1 MPGSAEDAGT
11 TVETSKKP
19 LSFWLSFIAL
29 NITVFIVSLDSTAL
43 AVAVPVRSSKNF
55 IYISRGFSENR
66 LLTIRA
72 PMYVQCTIQRITQDL
87 HGTTLEAFWTS
98 LSFIL
103 AIVITQP
110 IYITISDVLGRK
122 IPLYAAF
129 LFFFVGSIVFGV
141 AKNMPVLIVGRM
153 LQGLGGGGLDVL
165 SEIILT
171 DITSLKERPLF
182 LGLYALPMAGG
193 GVCGPLIGAAFSE
206 FVDWR
211 WIGWINLP
219 IIAVGVLLA
228 FFFLH
233 LRPIDSSFR
242 SKLRRLDWIG
252 MLLFT
257 IGSTTFALPLSW
269 AGAMY
274 PWSSWKTILPLII
287 GAVFLLVFAI
297 YESKPA
303 DPVFPYRIFN
313 NRTAVVT
320 LIGAAAHGAVLYS
333 ILLYTPLFFQAV
345 MLETPFKS
353 AVSVLPSSTC
363 IVAFSIFG
371 VISVEVLR
379 QYRWGVIANGLL
391 MTLGVGLW
399 ALWRNTSSR
408 ALLYGL
414 QVIAAIGVGTL
425 FTLLNI
431 PMTAS
436 VQQAD
441 DMGVA
446 AGILV
451 SFRLFGAL
459 IGLAICSSV
468 FNNVF
473 EQRIAS
479 IGTLPPSIELLK
491 DVREAISF
499 IPTLRVIDLQPSI
512 LEHVIEAYRVSIMA
526 VFLTLAGIGAV
537 GFFASLFTR
546 ELTIEREDL
555 GRQQFEKSS

>member
-1 MPGSAEDAGT
+1 MP
-11 TVETSKKP
+11 
-19 LSFWLSFIAL
+19 I
-29 NITVFIVSLDSTAL
+29 
-43 AVAVPVRSSKNF
+43 
-55 IYISRGFSENR
+55 
-66 LLTIRA
+66 
-72 PMYVQCTIQRITQDL
+72 
-87 HGTTLEAFWTS
+87 
-98 LSFIL
+98 
-103 AIVITQP
+103 
-110 IYITISDVLGRK
+110 
-122 IPLYAAF
+122 
-129 LFFFVGSIVFGV
+129 
-141 AKNMPVLIVGRM
+141 LIVGRI

-171 DITSLKERPLF
+171 DITSLKERPLY

-193 GVCGPLIGAAFSE
+193 GVCGPIIGAAFSE

-219 IIAVGVLLA
+219 IIAVGVLLV

-233 LRPIDSSFR
+233 LRPIESSFR
-242 SKLRRLDWIG
+242 SKLHRLDWVG

-257 IGSTTFALPLSW
+257 IGCTTFALPLSW

-274 PWSSWKTILPLII
+274 PWSSWRTILPLVVGTIVLV
-287 GAVFLLVFAI
+287 VFGT

-303 DPVFPYRIFN
+303 EPVFPYRIFC

-320 LIGAAAHGAVLYS
+320 LIGAACHGAVLYS

-345 MLETPFKS
+345 MLETPFRS
-353 AVSVLPSSTC
+353 AVSVLPTSACT
-363 IVAFSIFG
+363 VAFSIFG
-371 VISVEVLR
+371 VIGVEVVR
-379 QYRWGVIANGLL
+379 RYRWGVITNWLL

-399 ALWRNTSSR
+399 ALWQNSSSR
-408 ALLYGL
+408 VLLYGL

-425 FTLLNI
+425 FTILNI

-436 VQQAD
+436 VQHVD

-446 AGILV
+446 AGMLV

-459 IGLAICSSV
+459 VGLAICSSV
-468 FNNVF
+468 FNSVF

-479 IGTLPPSIELLK
+479 IGTLPPSVEKLK
-491 DVREAISF
+491 DVREAIGF
-499 IPTLRVIDLQPSI
+499 IPSLRLVDLQPRI
-512 LEHVIEAYRVSIMA
+512 LEQAIEAYRVSMMA

-537 GFFASLFTR
+537 GFFISLFTR
-546 ELTIEREDL
+546 ELTLEKEDL

>member
-1 MPGSAEDAGT
+1 
-11 TVETSKKP
+11 
-19 LSFWLSFIAL
+19 
-29 NITVFIVSLDSTAL
+29 
-43 AVAVPVRSSKNF
+43 
-55 IYISRGFSENR
+55 
-66 LLTIRA
+66 
-72 PMYVQCTIQRITQDL
+72 MYVQCTIQKITQDL

-141 AKNMPVLIVGRM
+141 AKNMPVLIVGRI

-371 VISVEVLR
+371 VISVELLR

-441 DMGVA
+441 DMGIA

-499 IPTLRVIDLQPSI
+499 IPTLRVIDLQPRI
-512 LEHVIEAYRVSIMA
+512 LEHVIEAYRVSMMA

-537 GFFASLFTR
+537 GFFASLFTG

>member
-1 MPGSAEDAGT
+1 
-11 TVETSKKP
+11 
-19 LSFWLSFIAL
+19 
-29 NITVFIVSLDSTAL
+29 
-43 AVAVPVRSSKNF
+43 
-55 IYISRGFSENR
+55 
-66 LLTIRA
+66 
-72 PMYVQCTIQRITQDL
+72 MYVQCTIQRITQDL

-122 IPLYAAF
+122 IPLYASF

-141 AKNMPVLIVGRM
+141 AKNMPVLIVGRI

-252 MLLFT
+252 MVLFT

-287 GAVFLLVFAI
+287 GAVVLLVFAI

-333 ILLYTPLFFQAV
+333 IMLYTPLFFQAV

-353 AVSVLPSSTC
+353 AVSVLPSSAC

-436 VQQAD
+436 VQQVD

-499 IPTLRVIDLQPSI
+499 IPTLRVIDLQPRI

-546 ELTIEREDL
+546 ELTIESEDL

>member
-1 MPGSAEDAGT
+1 
-11 TVETSKKP
+11 
-19 LSFWLSFIAL
+19 
-29 NITVFIVSLDSTAL
+29 
-43 AVAVPVRSSKNF
+43 
-55 IYISRGFSENR
+55 
-66 LLTIRA
+66 
-72 PMYVQCTIQRITQDL
+72 MYVQCTIQRITQDL

-219 IIAVGVLLA
+219 IIAVGFLLA

-371 VISVEVLR
+371 VISVELLR

-499 IPTLRVIDLQPSI
+499 IPTLRVIDLQPRI
-512 LEHVIEAYRVSIMA
+512 LEHVIEAYRVSMMA

>member
-1 MPGSAEDAGT
+1 MLT
-11 TVETSKKP
+11 TRRPQK
-19 LSFWLSFIAL
+19 
-29 NITVFIVSLDSTAL
+29 
-43 AVAVPVRSSKNF
+43 
-55 IYISRGFSENR
+55 
-66 LLTIRA
+66 
-72 PMYVQCTIQRITQDL
+72 ITQDL
-87 HGTTLEAFWTS
+87 RGTTLEAFWTN

-129 LFFFVGSIVFGV
+129 LFFFIGSIVFGV
-141 AKNMPVLIVGRM
+141 ANNMPVLIVGRI

-165 SEIILT
+165 SEIILA
-171 DITSLKERPLF
+171 DITSLKERPLY

-193 GVCGPLIGAAFSE
+193 GVCGPIIGAAFSE

-219 IIAVGVLLA
+219 IIAVGVVLA

-269 AGAMY
+269 AGAMC
-274 PWSSWKTILPLII
+274 PWSSWRTILPLII
-287 GAVFLLVFAI
+287 GAIVLLVFAI
-297 YESKPA
+297 YESKPTE
-303 DPVFPYRIFN
+303 PVFPYRIFR

-345 MLETPFKS
+345 MLETPFRS
-353 AVSVLPSSTC
+353 AVSVLPTSACT
-363 IVAFSIFG
+363 VGFSIFG
-371 VISVEVLR
+371 VLGVEIVR
-379 QYRWGVIANGLL
+379 RYRWGVIANQLL
-391 MTLGVGLW
+391 MTVGVGLW
-399 ALWRNTSSR
+399 ALWRSSSSR

-425 FTLLNI
+425 FTILTI

-436 VQQAD
+436 VQHVD
-441 DMGVA
+441 DMGIA

-459 IGLAICSSV
+459 VGLAICSTV

-479 IGTLPPSIELLK
+479 IGTLPPSVQTLK
-491 DVREAISF
+491 DVREAIGF
-499 IPTLRVIDLQPSI
+499 IPALRLMDLQPSI
-512 LEHVIEAYRVSIMA
+512 LEQVIDAYRVSMMA

-537 GFFASLFTR
+537 GFFTSLFTR
-546 ELTIEREDL
+546 ELTLEKEDL
-555 GRQQFEKSS
+555 GRQQFENPL

>member
-1 MPGSAEDAGT
+1 
-11 TVETSKKP
+11 
-19 LSFWLSFIAL
+19 
-29 NITVFIVSLDSTAL
+29 
-43 AVAVPVRSSKNF
+43 
-55 IYISRGFSENR
+55 
-66 LLTIRA
+66 
-72 PMYVQCTIQRITQDL
+72 
-87 HGTTLEAFWTS
+87 
-98 LSFIL
+98 
-103 AIVITQP
+103 
-110 IYITISDVLGRK
+110 
-122 IPLYAAF
+122 
-129 LFFFVGSIVFGV
+129 
-141 AKNMPVLIVGRM
+141 MPVLIMGRI

-165 SEIILT
+165 SEIILA

-193 GVCGPLIGAAFSE
+193 GVCGPIIGAAFSE

-219 IIAVGVLLA
+219 IIVVGVVLT

-233 LRPIDSSFR
+233 LRPIDSAFR

-257 IGSTTFALPLSW
+257 IGGTTFALPLSW
-269 AGAMY
+269 AGSVY
-274 PWSSWKTILPLII
+274 PWSSWRTILPLMI
-287 GAVFLLVFAI
+287 GAIVLTIFGV

-303 DPVFPYRIFN
+303 APILPYRIFRN
-313 NRTAVVT
+313 TTAVVT

-333 ILLYTPLFFQAV
+333 ILLYLPLFFQAV
-345 MLETPFKS
+345 ILETPFRS
-353 AVSVLPSSTC
+353 AVSVLPASAC
-363 IVAFSIFG
+363 IIGFSILG
-371 VISVEVLR
+371 VLAVEIVR
-379 QYRWGVIANGLL
+379 RYRWGVIANGLL
-391 MTLGVGLW
+391 MTSGVGLW
-399 ALWRNTSSR
+399 ALWRESSSR

-414 QVIAAIGVGTL
+414 QVIAAVGIGTL
-425 FTLLNI
+425 FTILTI

-436 VQQAD
+436 VQNVD

-451 SFRLFGAL
+451 SFRLFGTL
-459 IGLAICSSV
+459 IGLAICSTT

-473 EQRIAS
+473 EQHIAA
-479 IGTLPPSIELLK
+479 IGTLPPSVAKLK
-491 DVREAISF
+491 DVREAVSF
-499 IPTLRVIDLQPSI
+499 IPALRLINLQPRI
-512 LEHVIEAYRVSIMA
+512 LEQIIEAYRVSIMA

>member
-1 MPGSAEDAGT
+1 
-11 TVETSKKP
+11 
-19 LSFWLSFIAL
+19 
-29 NITVFIVSLDSTAL
+29 
-43 AVAVPVRSSKNF
+43 
-55 IYISRGFSENR
+55 
-66 LLTIRA
+66 
-72 PMYVQCTIQRITQDL
+72 MYVQCTIQRITQDL

-141 AKNMPVLIVGRM
+141 AKNMPVLIVGRI

-233 LRPIDSSFR
+233 LRPIDSSFH

-353 AVSVLPSSTC
+353 AVSVLPSSAC

-499 IPTLRVIDLQPSI
+499 IPTLRVIDLQPRI
-512 LEHVIEAYRVSIMA
+512 LEHVIEAYRVSMMA

>member
-1 MPGSAEDAGT
+1 
-11 TVETSKKP
+11 
-19 LSFWLSFIAL
+19 
-29 NITVFIVSLDSTAL
+29 
-43 AVAVPVRSSKNF
+43 
-55 IYISRGFSENR
+55 
-66 LLTIRA
+66 
-72 PMYVQCTIQRITQDL
+72 MYVQCTIQRITQDL

-345 MLETPFKS
+345 MLETSFKS

-371 VISVEVLR
+371 VISVELLR

-399 ALWRNTSSR
+399 ALWRNNSSR

-499 IPTLRVIDLQPSI
+499 IPTLRVIDLQPRI
-512 LEHVIEAYRVSIMA
+512 LEHVIEAYRVSMMA

>member
-1 MPGSAEDAGT
+1 
-11 TVETSKKP
+11 
-19 LSFWLSFIAL
+19 
-29 NITVFIVSLDSTAL
+29 
-43 AVAVPVRSSKNF
+43 
-55 IYISRGFSENR
+55 
-66 LLTIRA
+66 
-72 PMYVQCTIQRITQDL
+72 MYVQCTIQRITQDL

-345 MLETPFKS
+345 MLETPFKIS
-353 AVSVLPSSTC
+353 SISLALQHLHCRIQHIRRNIRRVTPSIPVGSYSEWATYDTGCWLVGIMAEYFVQSSTIRPSGHC
-363 IVAFSIFG
+363 S
-371 VISVEVLR
+371 
-379 QYRWGVIANGLL
+379 YRGWHP
-391 MTLGVGLW
+391 
-399 ALWRNTSSR
+399 
-408 ALLYGL
+408 LY
-414 QVIAAIGVGTL
+414 
-425 FTLLNI
+425 
-431 PMTAS
+431 PS
-436 VQQAD
+436 KHSD
-441 DMGVA
+441 D
-446 AGILV
+446 
-451 SFRLFGAL
+451 S
-459 IGLAICSSV
+459 
-468 FNNVF
+468 
-473 EQRIAS
+473 
-479 IGTLPPSIELLK
+479 
-491 DVREAISF
+491 
-499 IPTLRVIDLQPSI
+499 
-512 LEHVIEAYRVSIMA
+512 
-526 VFLTLAGIGAV
+526 
-537 GFFASLFTR
+537 
-546 ELTIEREDL
+546 
-555 GRQQFEKSS
+555 

>member
-1 MPGSAEDAGT
+1 
-11 TVETSKKP
+11 
-19 LSFWLSFIAL
+19 
-29 NITVFIVSLDSTAL
+29 
-43 AVAVPVRSSKNF
+43 
-55 IYISRGFSENR
+55 
-66 LLTIRA
+66 
-72 PMYVQCTIQRITQDL
+72 MYVQCTIQRITQDL

-371 VISVEVLR
+371 VISVELLR

-499 IPTLRVIDLQPSI
+499 IPTLRVIDLQPRI
-512 LEHVIEAYRVSIMA
+512 LEHVIEAYRVSMMA

>member
-1 MPGSAEDAGT
+1 
-11 TVETSKKP
+11 
-19 LSFWLSFIAL
+19 
-29 NITVFIVSLDSTAL
+29 
-43 AVAVPVRSSKNF
+43 
-55 IYISRGFSENR
+55 
-66 LLTIRA
+66 
-72 PMYVQCTIQRITQDL
+72 
-87 HGTTLEAFWTS
+87 
-98 LSFIL
+98 
-103 AIVITQP
+103 
-110 IYITISDVLGRK
+110 
-122 IPLYAAF
+122 
-129 LFFFVGSIVFGV
+129 
-141 AKNMPVLIVGRM
+141 MPVLIVGRM

>member
-1 MPGSAEDAGT
+1 
-11 TVETSKKP
+11 
-19 LSFWLSFIAL
+19 
-29 NITVFIVSLDSTAL
+29 
-43 AVAVPVRSSKNF
+43 
-55 IYISRGFSENR
+55 
-66 LLTIRA
+66 
-72 PMYVQCTIQRITQDL
+72 
-87 HGTTLEAFWTS
+87 
-98 LSFIL
+98 
-103 AIVITQP
+103 
-110 IYITISDVLGRK
+110 
-122 IPLYAAF
+122 
-129 LFFFVGSIVFGV
+129 
-141 AKNMPVLIVGRM
+141 MPVLIMGRI

-165 SEIILT
+165 SEIILA

-193 GVCGPLIGAAFSE
+193 GVCGPIIGAAFSE

-219 IIAVGVLLA
+219 IIVVGVVLT

-233 LRPIDSSFR
+233 LRPIDSAFR

-257 IGSTTFALPLSW
+257 IGGTTFALPLSW
-269 AGAMY
+269 AGSVY
-274 PWSSWKTILPLII
+274 PWSSWRTILPLMI
-287 GAVFLLVFAI
+287 GAIVLTIFGV

-303 DPVFPYRIFN
+303 APILPYRIFRN
-313 NRTAVVT
+313 TTAVVT

-333 ILLYTPLFFQAV
+333 ILLYLPLFFQAV
-345 MLETPFKS
+345 ILETPFRS
-353 AVSVLPSSTC
+353 AVSVLPASAC
-363 IVAFSIFG
+363 IIGFSILG
-371 VISVEVLR
+371 VLAVEIVR
-379 QYRWGVIANGLL
+379 RYRWGVIANGLL
-391 MTLGVGLW
+391 MTSGVGLW
-399 ALWRNTSSR
+399 ALWRESSSR

-414 QVIAAIGVGTL
+414 QVIAAVGIGTL
-425 FTLLNI
+425 FTILTI

-436 VQQAD
+436 VQNVD

-459 IGLAICSSV
+459 IGLAICSTT

-473 EQRIAS
+473 EQHIAA
-479 IGTLPPSIELLK
+479 IGTLPPSVAKLK
-491 DVREAISF
+491 DVREAVSF
-499 IPTLRVIDLQPSI
+499 IPALRLINLQPRI
-512 LEHVIEAYRVSIMA
+512 LEQIIEAYRVSIMA